1 MEQLV
6 VQIKKKNKLAFI
18 KEILKA
24 FDYVEVLE
32 PSNLSPKEKKWLQ
45 DLSGAT
51 AEVNRHKQGKA
62 KLKSAKAL
70 LHEL

>member
-32 PSNLSPKEKKWLQ
+32 PTNLTPKEKKWLQ
-45 DLSGAT
+45 EFSQAA

>member
-6 VQIKKKNKLAFI
+6 VQIKKKNKLGFI

-32 PSNLSPKEKKWLQ
+32 PSKLSPQEKKWLQ
-45 DLSGAT
+45 ELSASA
-51 AEVNRHKQGKA
+51 AEVSRHKQGKA

-70 LHEL
+70 LNEL

>member
-1 MEQLV
+1 MDHLV

-32 PSNLSPKEKKWLQ
+32 PGNLSPKEKKWLQ
-45 DLSGAT
+45 DLSGAA
-51 AEVNRHKQGKA
+51 AEVSRHKQGKA
-62 KLKSAKAL
+62 KLKSAKDL

>member
-32 PSNLSPKEKKWLQ
+32 PSNLSAKEKKWLQ
-45 DLSGAT
+45 ELSGAVT
-51 AEVNRHKQGKA
+51 EVSRHKQGKG

>member
-32 PSNLSPKEKKWLQ
+32 PSDLSPKEKKWLQ
-45 DLSGAT
+45 ELSSAA
-51 AEVNRHKQGKA
+51 AEVSKHKQGKA

>member
-51 AEVNRHKQGKA
+51 TEVNRHKQGKA

>member
-32 PSNLSPKEKKWLQ
+32 PANLTPKEKKWLQ
-45 DLSGAT
+45 EFSKAAT
-51 AEVNRHKQGKA
+51 EVNRHKHGKA

-70 LHEL
+70 LYEL